1 MIQRDAFIM
10 LIYLFYILLD
20 SILSLYMLLFSDI
33 NW

>member
-1 MIQRDAFIM
+1 MIQIDAFII

-20 SILSLYMLLFSDI
+20 SILSLYVLLFSDI